1 MLYLGKT
8 VLLIN
13 FEKRH
18 IQSQIVNHEISGFT
32 FGTYIHLDSFHAGTT
47 LYR

>member
-18 IQSQIVNHEISGFT
+18 IQSQIVNHEITGFT
-32 FGTYIHLDSFHAGTT
+32 IITYILLDSFAAGTT

>member
-1 MLYLGKT
+1 M
-8 VLLIN
+8 LLIN

-18 IQSQIVNHEISGFT
+18 IQSQIVNHEITGFT
-32 FGTYIHLDSFHAGTT
+32 IGTYILLDSFPAGTT